1 MKTTM
6 ETISVEFEAL
16 HYRYLKANERM
27 LFLQASATEG
37 IRKIGVGCITKES
50 RAEFVALQREI
61 VLVLA
66 KMKEICDSL
75 HEINP
80 KSD

>member
-1 MKTTM
+1 MKSTM
-6 ETISVEFEAL
+6 DSISAEFQTL
-16 HYRYLKANERM
+16 HGRYLKANERM
-27 LFLQASATEG
+27 AFLQAAAAEG

-50 RAEFVALQREI
+50 RAEFVALQKEI

-66 KMKEICDSL
+66 RMKEICDTL

-80 KSD
+80 KPV